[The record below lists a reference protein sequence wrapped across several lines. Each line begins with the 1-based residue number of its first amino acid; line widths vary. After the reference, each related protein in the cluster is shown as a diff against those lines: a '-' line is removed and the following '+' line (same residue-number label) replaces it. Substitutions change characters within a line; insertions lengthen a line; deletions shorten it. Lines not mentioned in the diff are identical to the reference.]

1 MSNRKTVLFGALIVA
16 GLVSLSACTT
26 TPMAPAATPKPTA
39 QAAAPAPAYPASI
52 GQMIAKTKSQIKT
65 AKMAEFKSAYDRK
78 DVGLLVDVRN
88 ENEFEDGFVPGA
100 INVPRGLIEFRIWKL
115 VGFPDKT
122 DMNAKMMLYC
132 ATGGR
137 CALATKSLQDL
148 GFTNV
153 TSVDMR
159 FDDWVKAGYPVAKP

>member
-1 MSNRKTVLFGALIVA
+1 MVKMNKHFSI
-16 GLVSLSACTT
+16 SLLASACMLFAGTALAQQ
-26 TPMAPAATPKPTA
+26 AP
-39 QAAAPAPAYPASI
+39 PAPTYPDSVKA
-52 GQMIAKTKSQIKT
+52 MVVNTKKQIKT
-65 AKMAEFKSAYDRK
+65 VNMAEFRA
-78 DVGLLVDVRN
+78 LVDQNKAGMIIDVRQ

-115 VGFPDKT
+115 VGFPNAV
-122 DMNAKMMLYC
+122 DMNKQMSLYC

-137 CALATKSLQDL
+137 CALATKSLQDM

-159 FDDWVKAGYPVAKP
+159 FDDWVKGGNPVAKPK